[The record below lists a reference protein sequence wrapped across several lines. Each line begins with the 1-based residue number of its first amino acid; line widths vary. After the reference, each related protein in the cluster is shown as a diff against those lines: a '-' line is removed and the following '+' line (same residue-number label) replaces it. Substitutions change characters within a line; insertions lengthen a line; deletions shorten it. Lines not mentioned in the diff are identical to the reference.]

1 MALETKKLAIFVLAQ
16 RSSNKIYLKKRLE
29 FIIELVFS
37 SAGLKLQNYNHAMDR
52 SHPVI
57 LKFFEKFRL
66 KRREASSH
74 DEDEL
79 PPDVLSLC
87 RPLPANV
94 III

>member
-1 MALETKKLAIFVLAQ
+1 MALETKNWPYLSWLKEVQIKFVG
-16 RSSNKIYLKKRLE
+16 KKRLE